1 MGKTVQFELGGET
14 FEWWS
19 EKSDWTLAERGFD
32 FRTAAYVFFD
42 SAAYVFFDSAA
53 PVEFNSIDENG
64 EDRYH
69 IIGSTEELP
78 LAVLFVVYSERG
90 INAKPTI
97 GIISAR
103 DASPKERRRYQG
115 VG

>member
-1 MGKTVQFELGGET
+1 VGKTVQFELGGET

-32 FRTAAYVFFD
+32 FRT
-42 SAAYVFFDSAA
+42 AAYVFFDSAA